1 MRIWFCSFYMS
12 HCRFYSYVWKCWR
25 KMWQL
30 TTTKYLNTGS
40 VPQTFSNT
48 QGNERLMQHVV
59 TVTALWVLCHTGPL
73 LWFRVCLGTRQLLS
87 RRGCSALLRRALP
100 LASERPPGFSGKPAP
115 DSETSV
121 HRYEPGMIWNGTNL
135 KVPVSQKI
143 RDLLVEDSLQALFVC
158 GITDCVW

>member
-1 MRIWFCSFYMS
+1 MSLCGLKLWEFDFAHFIWATADFIHTCD
-12 HCRFYSYVWKCWR
+12 YVYYW
-25 KMWQL
+25 M
-30 TTTKYLNTGS
+30 S

-100 LASERPPGFSGKPAP
+100 LASERPPGFSAKPAP